1 MQSSYRT
8 DISVVIPL
16 FNEEESLTEL
26 AEWIDRVM
34 KQHKFS
40 YEVIMVDDGSTDK
53 SWQVIESLSQKI
65 PEVKE
70 VGSSSK

>member
-1 MQSSYRT
+1 MQSSYNT

-16 FNEEESLTEL
+16 FNEDESLPEL
-26 AEWIDRVM
+26 ATWIDRVVM

-40 YEVIMVDDGSTDK
+40 YEVILVDDGSTDK

-65 PEVKE
+65 K
-70 VGSSSK
+70 KKLKA